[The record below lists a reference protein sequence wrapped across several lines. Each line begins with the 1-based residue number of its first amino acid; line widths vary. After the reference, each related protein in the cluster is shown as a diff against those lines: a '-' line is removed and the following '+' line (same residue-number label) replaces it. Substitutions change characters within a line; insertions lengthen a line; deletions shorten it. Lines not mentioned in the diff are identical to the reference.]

1 MLLFIL
7 KGEEW
12 MEIIVNGKRE
22 SIEQSMSI
30 LQYLSL
36 KGLDPNRAVVE
47 HNYVVVKKDDWE
59 NVILKENDQ
68 LEVLRFVG
76 GG

>member
-1 MLLFIL
+1 
-7 KGEEW
+7 
-12 MEIIVNGKRE
+12 MEIVVNGKRE
-22 SIEQSMSI
+22 SIDQSMSI

-47 HNYVVVKKDDWE
+47 HNYTVVKKEEWG
-59 NVILKENDQ
+59 NIILKENDQ

>member
-1 MLLFIL
+1 
-7 KGEEW
+7 
-12 MEIIVNGKRE
+12 MEIVVNGKRE
-22 SIEQSMSI
+22 SIDQSMSI
-30 LQYLSL
+30 LKYLSL

-47 HNYVVVKKDDWE
+47 HNYAVVKKEEWG
-59 NVILKENDQ
+59 NIILKENDQ